1 MNNGFCLVLQVPY
14 WQLACQIWKFLTC
27 YICIVKKTLLY
38 YIPKTLNDLLTVCNW
53 KPMHIQ
59 MKKESVE
66 VVISRLADGMCSE
79 MFYLFNLKNVNL
91 KEVLAAFITFCE
103 AIINMWHLIL

>member
-1 MNNGFCLVLQVPY
+1 
-14 WQLACQIWKFLTC
+14 
-27 YICIVKKTLLY
+27 
-38 YIPKTLNDLLTVCNW
+38 
-53 KPMHIQ
+53 MHIQ

-79 MFYLFNLKNVNL
+79 MSYLFNLKNVNL

-103 AIINMWHLIL
+103 AIINM